1 MFPLGISGNST
12 NLEVPTPPSLISMYH
27 NLFNLLYFPEVLPFR
42 RANLKVLPSGIC
54 EYSEIGDSG
63 INWTT
68 VASSQ
73 LVKNTAHI
81 IEAFTLTPLVLPAT
95 NLALGD
101 RIIIVDQG
109 GAGFQINQ
117 SAGEQ
122 IRYGTRQT
130 TVGITGKIVSN
141 EIGNAIELV
150 FLGGI
155 WVAAPGSIG
164 NFDVI

>member
-1 MFPLGISGNST
+1 M
-12 NLEVPTPPSLISMYH
+12 PTPPSLISMYH

-42 RANLKVLPSGIC
+42 RANLRVLPSGIC
-54 EYSEIGDSG
+54 EYSEIDDSG
-63 INWTT
+63 INWIT

-81 IEAFTLTPLVLPAT
+81 IEAFTFTPLVLPAT

-117 SAGEQ
+117 SAGER
-122 IRYGTRQT
+122 IRYGNKET
-130 TVGITGKIVSN
+130 TIGITGRIVSS
-141 EIGNAIELV
+141 EPGNAIELI
-150 FLGGI
+150 FLGLK
-155 WVAAPGSIG
+155 WVVAPGSIG